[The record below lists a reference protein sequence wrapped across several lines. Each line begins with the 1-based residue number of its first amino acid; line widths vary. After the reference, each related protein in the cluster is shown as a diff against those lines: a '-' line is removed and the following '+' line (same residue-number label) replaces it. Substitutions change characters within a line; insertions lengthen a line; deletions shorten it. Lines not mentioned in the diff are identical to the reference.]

1 VSESEAYDAFT
12 RGHELLRSRDFHQ
25 ASVALQR
32 ARRLEP
38 DKASVREALG
48 RAYMGCREF
57 DRAREE
63 FEAAVALGPT
73 DGYAHFG
80 LAKAL
85 ERLGDRKLADRHF
98 MLARC
103 FQLGLG

>member
-1 VSESEAYDAFT
+1 VNESEAYDAFT
-12 RGHELLRSRDFHQ
+12 RGHDLLRSRDFHQ
-25 ASVALQR
+25 AAVALQR

-48 RAYMGCREF
+48 RAYMGCRDF
-57 DRAREE
+57 DRARKE

-85 ERLGDRKLADRHF
+85 ERLGDRKLADRHY

>member
-1 VSESEAYDAFT
+1 MSEYEAYEAFT

-25 ASVALQR
+25 AATAFQR

-38 DKASVREALG
+38 DKASIREALG

-73 DGYAHFG
+73 DGYAHYG

-85 ERLGDRKLADRHF
+85 ERLGDTEAAARHF
-98 MLARC
+98 TLARC
-103 FQLGLG
+103 FQTGLG

>member
-1 VSESEAYDAFT
+1 MSDHEAYDAFM
-12 RGHELLRSRDFHQ
+12 RGHDLLRSRDFHQ
-25 ASVALQR
+25 AAVAFRR
-32 ARRLEP
+32 ARELEP
-38 DKASVREALG
+38 DKASIREALG
-48 RAYMGCREF
+48 RAYMGCRDF

-63 FEAAVALGPT
+63 FAAAVALGPT

-85 ERLGDRKLADRHF
+85 ERLGDRELADRHYK
-98 MLARC
+98 LASH

>member
-1 VSESEAYDAFT
+1 MNESEAYDAFT

-25 ASVALQR
+25 AAVALER
-32 ARRLEP
+32 ARTLEP

-48 RAYMGCREF
+48 RAYMGCRDF
-57 DRAREE
+57 DRARDE
-63 FEAAVALGPT
+63 FAAAVALGPT

-85 ERLGDRKLADRHF
+85 ERLGDRRLAERHF

>member
-1 VSESEAYDAFT
+1 VNESEAYDAFT

-25 ASVALQR
+25 AAIALQR

-38 DKASVREALG
+38 NKASVREALG

-63 FEAAVALGPT
+63 FEAAVELGPT

-85 ERLGDRKLADRHF
+85 ERLGDQKLAKRHF

>member
-1 VSESEAYDAFT
+1 VSEFEAYEAFT
-12 RGHELLRSRDFHQ
+12 RGHALLRSRDFHQ
-25 ASVALQR
+25 AAIALER

-63 FEAAVALGPT
+63 FEAAVELGPT

-85 ERLGDRKLADRHF
+85 ERLGDRKLAERHF
-98 MLARC
+98 MLARR
-103 FQLGLG
+103 FQLGLA

>member
-1 VSESEAYDAFT
+1 MSESEAYDAFT
-12 RGHELLRSRDFHQ
+12 RGHELLRNRDFHQ
-25 ASVALQR
+25 ASVALRR

>member
-1 VSESEAYDAFT
+1 MSEYEAYEAFT
-12 RGHELLRSRDFHQ
+12 RGHALLRTRDFHQ
-25 ASVALQR
+25 AAVAFRR

-38 DKASVREALG
+38 DKASIREALG
-48 RAYMGCREF
+48 RAYMGCRDF
-57 DRAREE
+57 ARAREE
-63 FEAAVALGPT
+63 FAAAVELGPT

-85 ERLGDRKLADRHF
+85 ERLGDTDLAERHF
-98 MLARC
+98 RLAKC

>member
-1 VSESEAYDAFT
+1 MSEHEAYDAFT

-25 ASVALQR
+25 AAVAFQR

-38 DKASVREALG
+38 DKASIREALG
-48 RAYMGCREF
+48 RAYMGCRDF
-57 DRAREE
+57 TRAREE
-63 FEAAVALGPT
+63 FAAAVDLGPT

-85 ERLGDRKLADRHF
+85 ERLGDTDLAERHF
-98 MLARC
+98 RLAKC

>member
-1 VSESEAYDAFT
+1 MSESAAYDAFT
-12 RGHELLRSRDFHQ
+12 QGHKLLRSKDFHQ
-25 ASVALQR
+25 AALALER

-48 RAYMGCREF
+48 RAYMGCRDF
-57 DRAREE
+57 PRAREE
-63 FEAAVALGPT
+63 FAAAVDLGPT

-85 ERLGDRKLADRHF
+85 ERLGDRELAARHF
-98 MLARC
+98 TLARC
-103 FQLGLG
+103 FQSGLS

>member
-1 VSESEAYDAFT
+1 MSESAAYDAFT
-12 RGHELLRSRDFHQ
+12 QGHELLRSKDFHQ
-25 ASVALQR
+25 AALALER

-48 RAYMGCREF
+48 RAYMGCRDF
-57 DRAREE
+57 PRAREE
-63 FEAAVALGPT
+63 FAAAVDLGPT

-85 ERLGDRKLADRHF
+85 ERLGDRELAARHF
-98 MLARC
+98 TLARC
-103 FQLGLG
+103 FQTGLS

>member
-1 VSESEAYDAFT
+1 MSESAAYDAFT
-12 RGHELLRSRDFHQ
+12 QGHKLLRSKDFHQ
-25 ASVALQR
+25 AALVLER

-48 RAYMGCREF
+48 RAYMGCRDF
-57 DRAREE
+57 PRAREE
-63 FEAAVALGPT
+63 FAAAVDLGPT

-85 ERLGDRKLADRHF
+85 ERLGDRELAARHF
-98 MLARC
+98 TLARC
-103 FQLGLG
+103 FQTGLS

>member
-1 VSESEAYDAFT
+1 VNESEAYDAFT
-12 RGHELLRSRDFHQ
+12 RGHELLRSRDFYQ
-25 ASVALQR
+25 AAIALQR

-38 DKASVREALG
+38 NKASVREALG
-48 RAYMGCREF
+48 RAYMGCRDF

-63 FEAAVALGPT
+63 FAAAVELGPT

-85 ERLGDRKLADRHF
+85 ERLGDQRLAQRHF
-98 MLARC
+98 ILARC

>member
-1 VSESEAYDAFT
+1 MSESAAYDAFT
-12 RGHELLRSRDFHQ
+12 QGHELLRSKDFHQ
-25 ASVALQR
+25 AAIVLER

-48 RAYMGCREF
+48 RAYMGCRDF
-57 DRAREE
+57 PRAREE
-63 FEAAVALGPT
+63 FAAAVDLGPT

-85 ERLGDRKLADRHF
+85 ERLGDRELAARHF
-98 MLARC
+98 TLARC
-103 FQLGLG
+103 FQTGLS

>member
-1 VSESEAYDAFT
+1 MSDHEAYDAFM

-25 ASVALQR
+25 AATAFER

-48 RAYMGCREF
+48 RAYMGCRDF
-57 DRAREE
+57 DRARDE
-63 FEAAVALGPT
+63 FAAAVALGPT

-85 ERLGDRKLADRHF
+85 ERLGERALAERHY
-98 MLARC
+98 MLASR
-103 FQLGLG
+103 FQLGLS

>member
-1 VSESEAYDAFT
+1 MSEYDAYEAFT
-12 RGHELLRSRDFHQ
+12 RGHELLRTRDFHQ
-25 ASVALQR
+25 AAVAFQR

-38 DKASVREALG
+38 DKASIREALG
-48 RAYMGCREF
+48 RAYMGCRDF
-57 DRAREE
+57 TRAREE
-63 FEAAVALGPT
+63 FAAAVELGPT

-85 ERLGDRKLADRHF
+85 ERLGDTGLAERHF
-98 MLARC
+98 RLAKC

>member
-1 VSESEAYDAFT
+1 MSEFEAYEAFT
-12 RGHELLRSRDFHQ
+12 RGHELLRSRDFHP
-25 ASVALQR
+25 AAIALER

-48 RAYMGCREF
+48 RAYMGCGEF
-57 DRAREE
+57 DRARQE
-63 FEAAVALGPT
+63 FAAAVELDPT

-85 ERLGDRKLADRHF
+85 QRLGHGKLAERHF
-98 MLARC
+98 TLARC
-103 FQLGLG
+103 FQLGLA